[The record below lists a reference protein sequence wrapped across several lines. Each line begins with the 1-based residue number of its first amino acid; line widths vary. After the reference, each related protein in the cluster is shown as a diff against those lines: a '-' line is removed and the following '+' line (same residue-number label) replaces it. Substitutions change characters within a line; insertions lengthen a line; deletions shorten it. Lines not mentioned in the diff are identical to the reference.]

1 MKLSQV
7 FTEEHE
13 IDINH
18 GARMP
23 YVTKHIY
30 VYHTAKV
37 LNFKI

>member
-30 VYHTAKV
+30 HTAKV